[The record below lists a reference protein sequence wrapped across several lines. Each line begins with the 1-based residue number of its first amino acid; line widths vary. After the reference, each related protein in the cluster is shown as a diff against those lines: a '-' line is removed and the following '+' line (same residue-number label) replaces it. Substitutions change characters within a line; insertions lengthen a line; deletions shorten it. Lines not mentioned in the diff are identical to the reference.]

1 MNCLLREHVLVSRHH
16 LEPSAEVGKAGAEMH
31 FIFEF
36 FKDLVMMEVGVCK
49 KTIEATNNIV
59 EVFFGVGW
67 YRDPVKVVRVDDSCR
82 IVQGVDHVVDS
93 AAI

>member
-1 MNCLLREHVLVSRHH
+1 M
-16 LEPSAEVGKAGAEMH
+16 GKAGAEMH

-67 YRDPVKVVRVDDSCR
+67 DRDPVKVVRVDDSCR